1 MSQPTLAD
9 ERRIAARER
18 AEKLRRRIEAIMAFD
33 IRKLTDRIGGFK
45 PKHHERVTQLRRLT
59 NEAEE
64 LLVIIDALEA
74 EGAKP

>member
-1 MSQPTLAD
+1 
-9 ERRIAARER
+9 
-18 AEKLRRRIEAIMAFD
+18 MAFD

-64 LLVIIDALEA
+64 LLVVIDALEA